1 MSNDANV
8 TAAALRDAAVIA
20 DEMTNMGV
28 TVLGSYS
35 NGRRIVLVVDT
46 PPVFVRGVMR
56 RSSPNGVG
64 TDRVMAA
71 PYKGAQLEWIE
82 RDGPSELQLAEVAHG

>member
-20 DEMTNMGV
+20 DEMTNMGS

-35 NGRRIVLVVDT
+35 NGRKIVLIIDT
-46 PPVFVRGVMR
+46 PPVFVSGVMR
-56 RSSPNGVG
+56 RRSPNGIG

-71 PYKGAQLEWIE
+71 PYKGAQIEWIE
-82 RDGPSELQLAEVAHG
+82 RDGPSDEQLPEVAHG